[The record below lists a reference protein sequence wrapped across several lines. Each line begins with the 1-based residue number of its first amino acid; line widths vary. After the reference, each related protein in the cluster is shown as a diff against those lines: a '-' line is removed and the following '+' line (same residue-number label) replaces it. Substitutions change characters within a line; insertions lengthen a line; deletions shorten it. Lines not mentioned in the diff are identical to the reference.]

1 MATKQKDSAGDQAT
15 IPPLERKAL
24 TKISALVTRST
35 PLARHFYHGSTG
47 SLISSGC
54 AYLAP
59 AETSPA
65 HSSKDELLRD
75 RPSWNTQTQQ
85 ILEKGTIQ
93 LPQKFCKLTL
103 YFFRKK
109 SRLNAIRKRVAYS
122 CLPYKRDS
130 YTLLA

>member
-54 AYLAP
+54 AYLVP

-65 HSSKDELLRD
+65 HSSRDELLRD
-75 RPSWNTQTQQ
+75 RPLLE
-85 ILEKGTIQ
+85 ILEHGTHKINKFLKKEQ
-93 LPQKFCKLTL
+93 WSSNSIATKVLQIDFLLFQKE
-103 YFFRKK
+103 K
-109 SRLNAIRKRVAYS
+109 S
-122 CLPYKRDS
+122 
-130 YTLLA
+130 T